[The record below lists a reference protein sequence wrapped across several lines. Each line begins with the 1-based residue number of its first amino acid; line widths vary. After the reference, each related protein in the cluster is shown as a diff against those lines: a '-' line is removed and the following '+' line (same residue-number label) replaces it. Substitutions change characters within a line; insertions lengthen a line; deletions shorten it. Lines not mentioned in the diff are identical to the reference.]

1 MNQTQT
7 RSSPTRIYEPNI
19 IHNPLTW
26 FGIFTPQG
34 WRIHRK
40 RFGRAQPLSITLS
53 GDGKTTLFPG
63 ALRDP
68 SSAQVQ
74 RQDDLHLQDD
84 PFTDGGIYPADP
96 RVEYPIGRPRWAVSH
111 TL

>member
-74 RQDDLHLQDD
+74 RQDDLHLQAVLGGDLRHRH
-84 PFTDGGIYPADP
+84 DG
-96 RVEYPIGRPRWAVSH
+96 RVGVPLSV
-111 TL
+111 LL